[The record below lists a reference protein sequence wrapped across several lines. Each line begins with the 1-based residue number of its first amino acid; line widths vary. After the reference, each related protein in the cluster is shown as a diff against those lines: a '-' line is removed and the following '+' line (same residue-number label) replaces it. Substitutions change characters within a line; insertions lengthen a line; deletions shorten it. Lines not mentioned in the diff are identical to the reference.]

1 MPGKLR
7 TAPGGQLDCQ
17 VTLSDGPGT
26 SRPVAHVERES
37 PPGGVPAYL
46 AARRSGARSLVLS
59 ADEHRQARVATLVT
73 VSARGDGYNL
83 PTLPTLP
90 DLLRPASMTDSWRRV
105 AAGCGAHN

>member
-1 MPGKLR
+1 MPGKPR

-37 PPGGVPAYL
+37 PPGGVPAYR
-46 AARRSGARSLVLS
+46 AARRSGARSFVLS

-73 VSARGDGYNL
+73 VSARGTGTTSPPSLTCYDQQ
-83 PTLPTLP
+83 
-90 DLLRPASMTDSWRRV
+90 V
-105 AAGCGAHN
+105 